1 MAHPGKE
8 IINMAVSKSQ
18 QKAVHKY
25 VKANYD
31 RMELTVP
38 KGQKDTIKAH
48 AAALGESVNGF
59 VSRVILEAMERD
71 GGGIPSETAVK
82 RPELAQGT
90 GVVSLQS
97 ETPEAAQRAAER
109 QQRPVYDAE
118 GVNRVLPINVLK
130 KAQEAADKR
139 GESLPLFLAIAMEM
153 RIDAEAEGSVTMP
166 PEALQ
171 AAQEAAE
178 ARRETV
184 SRFLA
189 RAVSTQVEKDK
200 YERYRQEDQRRG
212 K

>member
-1 MAHPGKE
+1 
-8 IINMAVSKSQ
+8 MAVSKAQ
-18 QKAVHKY
+18 QRAVTKYDAKA
-25 VKANYD
+25 YD
-31 RMELTVP
+31 KTLLRLP
-38 KGQKDTIKAH
+38 KGRLDIVKAH
-48 AAALGESVNGF
+48 AATLGESVNGF
-59 VSRVILEAMERD
+59 IGRAILEAMARD
-71 GGGIPSETAVK
+71 GGGTASEIAVK
-82 RPELAQGT
+82 RPESAQGS
-90 GVVSLQS
+90 GVVSLPS
-97 ETPEAAQRAAER
+97 ETLEAAQRAAER
-109 QQRPVYDAE
+109 PQRPVYDAE

-189 RAVSTQVEKDK
+189 RAISTQIEKDK